1 MVFPVSGIFT
11 LKLLQ
16 EFVVFQLLAPEQ
28 YTDQKNLLHRFLA
41 SDLMMIGAEA
51 VLQMHV
57 NKAHLKV
64 GFAAFRHHVAVAS
77 F

>member
-1 MVFPVSGIFT
+1 MVFPVSRIFT

-28 YTDQKNLLHRFLA
+28 YTVQKHLLHHLLA
-41 SDLMMIGAEA
+41 SDLMMIGTEA
-51 VLQMHV
+51 VLQIHM